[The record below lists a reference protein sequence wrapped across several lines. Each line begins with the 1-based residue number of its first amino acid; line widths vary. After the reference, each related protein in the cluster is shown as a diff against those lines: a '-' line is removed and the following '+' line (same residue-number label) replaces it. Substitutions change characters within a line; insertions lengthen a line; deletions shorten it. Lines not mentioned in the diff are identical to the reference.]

1 MLVELVVELHTER
14 VVRVEREHAPERLG
28 SFRIGATFESRARF
42 THCNVELCERV
53 LRSITHP
60 TRFHILSVRGEKFFR
75 LRERRRV
82 VPLLE
87 ASRHELLL
95 ARNER

>member
-1 MLVELVVELHTER
+1 MLIELVVELHTER

-28 SFRIGATFESRARF
+28 SFRSGATFESPARF

-60 TRFHILSVRGEKFFR
+60 KGFDVLSVRGEKFFR

-95 ARNER
+95 TRNER